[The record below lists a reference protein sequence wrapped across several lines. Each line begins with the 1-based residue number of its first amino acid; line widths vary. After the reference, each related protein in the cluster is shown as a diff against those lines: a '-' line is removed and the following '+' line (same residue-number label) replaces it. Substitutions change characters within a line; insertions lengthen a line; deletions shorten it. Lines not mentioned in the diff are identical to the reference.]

1 MPRMAKI
8 FGIKVTFLKDI
19 RFHTIIVVWEV
30 VFFTFITKI
39 LRAIIVHKG
48 LLKIS
53 EKVKTFRRISYLR
66 YGHLAN
72 RTHRVANSFR

>member
-8 FGIKVTFLKDI
+8 FWIKVTSLKDI
-19 RFHTIIVVWEV
+19 RFHTIFFMWEV

-53 EKVKTFRRISYLR
+53 VKRQ
-66 YGHLAN
+66 N
-72 RTHRVANSFR
+72 VP

>member
-8 FGIKVTFLKDI
+8 FWIKVTFLKDI
-19 RFHTIIVVWEV
+19 RFHTILFIWE

-39 LRAIIVHKG
+39 LRAIIVHKD

-53 EKVKTFRRISYLR
+53 VK
-66 YGHLAN
+66 GQN
-72 RTHRVANSFR
+72 VP